1 MRTRFRG
8 IPGILAAIL
17 CMAGGPGQ
25 AQPQAAAEHPIKRG
39 FEAAW
44 SRQPE
49 QQAAG
54 LRRDAA
60 AAAIAASKRW
70 TADAASLE
78 VTGKSDRFN
87 DNLGAREYDATVA
100 IPLWLPG
107 ERSRSVAV
115 AEAGAD
121 AAGAALAS
129 ARWRLAEQVR
139 EAHWEQARA
148 ALERQLAQARL
159 DNTQQLAGD
168 VAKRLRAGD
177 LARADNHQ
185 AQAALAAAQATL
197 AETEVATARA
207 ARRWRTLTGLPATP
221 DGDLRP
227 EPIPAES
234 SAPAHPALVE
244 WSAKADAAR
253 RQRELA
259 GLQTWRNPE
268 LTVGTTRERGE
279 AGEPYA
285 QSITVGVR
293 IPLGTSSGSKTR
305 IASAGADQLEAETQ
319 LTLERQRVEADI
331 ATARDEVA
339 ALQASSTAA
348 ERRAVLARESRG
360 FFEKSFRLG
369 ESDLPTRLRVELEA
383 FEAERQ
389 AARARLELSA
399 AISRLR
405 QSLGLLPE

>member
-8 IPGILAAIL
+8 FPGILAAIL

-25 AQPQAAAEHPIKRG
+25 AQPHAAAEHPIRRG

-49 QQAAG
+49 QQTAS
-54 LRRDAA
+54 LRRDAS
-60 AAAIAASKRW
+60 AAAIAASRRW

-78 VTGKSDRFN
+78 LTGKSDRFN
-87 DNLGAREYDATVA
+87 DNHGAREYDATLA

-121 AAGAALAS
+121 AATAALAS

-148 ALERQLAQARL
+148 ALERQLAQERL
-159 DNTQQLAGD
+159 NNTQLLAAD

-185 AQAALAAAQATL
+185 AQAAVAVAEATL
-197 AETEVATARA
+197 AETDVAAAKA
-207 ARRWRTLTGLPATP
+207 ARRWRTLTGLPVAA
-221 DGDLRP
+221 DSDLRP
-227 EPIPAES
+227 EPIPVES
-234 SAPAHPALVE
+234 TAQSHPALVE

-253 RQRELA
+253 RQRDLA
-259 GLQTWRNPE
+259 GVQTWRNPE
-268 LTVGTTRERGE
+268 LTVGTTRERD
-279 AGEPYA
+279 ATGEPYA

-305 IASAGADQLEAETQ
+305 IATAGADQLEAETQ

-331 ATARDEVA
+331 ASAKDEVT
-339 ALQASSTAA
+339 ALQASSAAA
-348 ERRAVLARESRG
+348 ERRAGLARESRG

-389 AARARLELSA
+389 MARARLELSA
-399 AISRLR
+399 AVSRLR

>member
-8 IPGILAAIL
+8 LPGILAAIL

-49 QQAAG
+49 HQAAG

-60 AAAIAASKRW
+60 AAAVAASKRW

-87 DNLGAREYDATVA
+87 DNHGAREYDATVA

-107 ERSRSVAV
+107 ERSRSIAV
-115 AEAGAD
+115 AQAGAD
-121 AAGAALAS
+121 AADAALAS
-129 ARWRLAEQVR
+129 ARWRLAERVR

-148 ALERQLAQARL
+148 ALERQLAQERL
-159 DNTQQLAGD
+159 NNTQQLAAD

-185 AQAALAAAQATL
+185 AQAALAAAEATL
-197 AETEVATARA
+197 AETEVATAKA
-207 ARRWRTLTGLPATP
+207 ARRWRTLTGLPVTP
-221 DGDLRP
+221 DSDLRP
-227 EPIPAES
+227 EPIPVES
-234 SAPAHPALVE
+234 SAQSHPAIAE
-244 WSAKADAAR
+244 WSAKVDAAR

-259 GLQTWRNPE
+259 GVQTWSNPE
-268 LTVGTTRERGE
+268 LTVGTVRERGE
-279 AGEPYA
+279 TGEPYA
-285 QSITVGVR
+285 QSVTLGVR
-293 IPLGTSSGSKTR
+293 IPLSTSSAGKAR

-348 ERRAVLARESRG
+348 ERRAGLARESRG